1 MNRKDRREVGKNE
14 RELISYHF
22 KKHFRHGFTV
32 HEDDELFQRAV
43 FYLERDW
50 CDSAEEAVRSAIAR
64 ENNLKQQAQ
73 RRASHGRGYTR
84 RYG

>member
-1 MNRKDRREVGKNE
+1 MNKKDRREVGKNE
-14 RELISYHF
+14 RDLVLYHF
-22 KKHFRHGFTV
+22 KKQIGVRCTV
-32 HEDDELFQRAV
+32 DEDDERFQRAV